1 MIETILLGVAIIAL
15 TCMLI
20 YLNKKNDKS
29 DIAKTMKLL
38 FVLFIIWCSSL
49 LVQKIFIYSGLNINP
64 IYFDYFAYIGI
75 CYTFP
80 TAYIISALYEN
91 KYKRISKRSLLFYV
105 IPTICLL
112 FLWTNDLH
120 HLFYIKYSVNFNET
134 IYGPVFNINSVYS
147 YLLVA
152 IFDIKLIRASI
163 KKSGFFSRQTFLII
177 LGGMIPVIPNVLG
190 VLKIIDISIYVTPTL
205 FTFTAV
211 CYALAIF
218 KYKAL
223 NITPIAFKTVI
234 DTMSDAFIV
243 ISNDGTVVDYNK
255 TFENKFKEFFN
266 KYDEK
271 TYDNLFDY
279 LDKSKII
286 SKNDLYEKIEL
297 TRKNGE
303 IITEEY
309 HIKVDEFDRYF
320 EVDIH
325 PISAR
330 NDAKDYIGTLLLFK
344 DITQHKLDMEELK
357 MKQDIIVKQGQLVS
371 IGELA
376 GGVAHDI
383 NTPISA
389 IKTGILM
396 LNTMESSKTE
406 EEKEILQRMDNCAT
420 RIINIVNSMRN
431 QIRNLGGTT
440 NVKFKIADV
449 VNDVKV
455 ITYHEIYK
463 NKSTI
468 DVEIQGDV
476 TIKGDPTK
484 LGQVLTNLVVNAAQ
498 AYNENGGKIILRVGK
513 LNDDIA
519 FIDVIDFAG
528 GIDESI
534 APFVFKNILTTKGTN
549 GTGLGLYLAY
559 SVVKGEFNGEIDFS
573 TKKGNGTTFHI
584 RIPIAK

>member
-1 MIETILLGVAIIAL
+1 
-15 TCMLI
+15 
-20 YLNKKNDKS
+20 
-29 DIAKTMKLL
+29 
-38 FVLFIIWCSSL
+38 
-49 LVQKIFIYSGLNINP
+49 
-64 IYFDYFAYIGI
+64 
-75 CYTFP
+75 
-80 TAYIISALYEN
+80 
-91 KYKRISKRSLLFYV
+91 
-105 IPTICLL
+105 
-112 FLWTNDLH
+112 
-120 HLFYIKYSVNFNET
+120 
-134 IYGPVFNINSVYS
+134 
-147 YLLVA
+147 
-152 IFDIKLIRASI
+152 
-163 KKSGFFSRQTFLII
+163 
-177 LGGMIPVIPNVLG
+177 
-190 VLKIIDISIYVTPTL
+190 
-205 FTFTAV
+205 
-211 CYALAIF
+211 
-218 KYKAL
+218 
-223 NITPIAFKTVI
+223 
-234 DTMSDAFIV
+234 
-243 ISNDGTVVDYNK
+243 
-255 TFENKFKEFFN
+255 
-266 KYDEK
+266 
-271 TYDNLFDY
+271 
-279 LDKSKII
+279 
-286 SKNDLYEKIEL
+286 
-297 TRKNGE
+297 
-303 IITEEY
+303 
-309 HIKVDEFDRYF
+309 
-320 EVDIH
+320 
-325 PISAR
+325 
-330 NDAKDYIGTLLLFK
+330 
-344 DITQHKLDMEELK
+344 

-573 TKKGNGTTFHI
+573 TKKGKGTTFHI